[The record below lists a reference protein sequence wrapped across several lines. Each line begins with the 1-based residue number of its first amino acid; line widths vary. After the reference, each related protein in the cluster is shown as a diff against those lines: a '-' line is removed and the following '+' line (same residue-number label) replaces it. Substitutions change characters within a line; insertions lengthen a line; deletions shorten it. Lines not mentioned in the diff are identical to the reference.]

1 LTSFYHNSIKKI
13 LLFIIKIQFFRFG
26 TIGFIN
32 FLLDLS
38 FFYILFNI
46 SNSIV
51 LSNTITILCV
61 SIIGFFLHFKYTF
74 INKFFGISQYFKY
87 ISIVLISLSL
97 GTYLIILFY
106 ELTSNVYLAKILQII
121 IIAVLNF
128 LLYRK
133 IVFVNK

>member
-1 LTSFYHNSIKKI
+1 MTSFYHNSIKKI
-13 LLFIIKIQFFRFG
+13 LPFLIKIQFFRFG
-26 TIGFIN
+26 SIGFIN

-61 SIIGFFLHFKYTF
+61 SMIGFFLHFKYTF

-106 ELTSNVYLAKILQII
+106 QLTSNIYLSKIIQII
-121 IIAVLNF
+121 IVAIVNF
-128 LLYRK
+128 FLYRK
-133 IVFVNK
+133 FVFTNH